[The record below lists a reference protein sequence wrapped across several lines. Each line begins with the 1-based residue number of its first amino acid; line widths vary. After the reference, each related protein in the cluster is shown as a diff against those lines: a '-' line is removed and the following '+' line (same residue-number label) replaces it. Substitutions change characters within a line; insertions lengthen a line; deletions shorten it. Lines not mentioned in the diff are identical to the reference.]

1 MSSYALFA
9 RLSTLEGDSG
19 DLQATVD
26 ALSTSKQ
33 DAITN
38 APVLDGQAIKVGS
51 FLNKIGTKD
60 STLTV
65 ETSGNIIKL
74 AVNQSTLDGK
84 QDKFVVSAIPAN
96 TGRLFEPGSTNF
108 RAINV
113 QSPLSITATRNDYLT
128 ISSDTYTTAQVD
140 QKLSNLIGTAP
151 LILDTLGE
159 IATSLNNDNNFST
172 TMINALANKANTS
185 DTFLKTSTSTETA
198 LMGLG
203 NYRNVSYAQNV
214 NEFRYALEFYDN
226 VSNGR
231 YPTYQWTPLSS
242 FVWDCST
249 AKSRM
254 LIPDSLLVSNVDI
267 LQTLNSKASTS
278 SLTSYAP
285 LAAPALTGNATAVNL
300 TVSGNLLCGSTNIV
314 NELGAKAT
322 TTALTTVSTN
332 LQNNYYDITNSNAN
346 YYGKSYI
353 DNTASAWSSGLAGD
367 ASHVLSTGTNA
378 LVVKS
383 KTGTPFDIM
392 RIYNTGIVNFTSN
405 VMFDAEPQDITFAT
419 TGVSYTLQ
427 GRFNSKQDSLTAST
441 PANSTQLLSGTTLK
455 ALKAGTNITLTNDS
469 TSVTING
476 PSTSGFQSTLTGATA
491 TDAHPILSGTTIK
504 CLKSAG
510 NLSLTSDGTSI
521 TINGSNTYTKAEV
534 DSALNL
540 KANLYSPDFT

>member
-1 MSSYALFA
+1 
-9 RLSTLEGDSG
+9 
-19 DLQATVD
+19 
-26 ALSTSKQ
+26 
-33 DAITN
+33 
-38 APVLDGQAIKVGS
+38 
-51 FLNKIGTKD
+51 
-60 STLTV
+60 
-65 ETSGNIIKL
+65 
-74 AVNQSTLDGK
+74 
-84 QDKFVVSAIPAN
+84 
-96 TGRLFEPGSTNF
+96 
-108 RAINV
+108 
-113 QSPLSITATRNDYLT
+113 
-128 ISSDTYTTAQVD
+128 
-140 QKLSNLIGTAP
+140 
-151 LILDTLGE
+151 
-159 IATSLNNDNNFST
+159 
-172 TMINALANKANTS
+172 MINALANKANTS
-185 DTFLKTSTSTETA
+185 DTFLKTSTSTETT

-226 VSNGR
+226 ISNGR

-249 AKSRM
+249 AKSTM
-254 LIPDSLLVSNVDI
+254 LIPDSLFVSNVDI

-300 TVSGNLLCGSTNIV
+300 TVSGTLLCGSTNIV
-314 NELGAKAT
+314 NELGTKAT

-405 VMFDAEPQDITFAT
+405 VMFDAEPQDITFKT

-427 GRFNSKQDSLTAST
+427 DRFNSKQDSLTAST
-441 PANSTQLLSGTTLK
+441 PANSTQLLSGTT
-455 ALKAGTNITLTNDS
+455 LKAGTNITLTNDS

-476 PSTSGFQSTLTGATA
+476 PSTSGFQSTLTAEAPTGS
-491 TDAHPILSGTTIK
+491 HPILSGTTIN
-504 CLKSAG
+504 CLKSP
-510 NLSLTSDGTSI
+510 SI
-521 TINGSNTYTKAEV
+521 A
-534 DSALNL
+534 
-540 KANLYSPDFT
+540 